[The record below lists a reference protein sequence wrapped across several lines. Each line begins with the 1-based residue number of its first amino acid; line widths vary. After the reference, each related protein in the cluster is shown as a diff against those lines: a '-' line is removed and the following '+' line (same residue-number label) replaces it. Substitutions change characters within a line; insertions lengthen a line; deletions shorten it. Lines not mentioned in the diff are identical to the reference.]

1 MARPLKEGLDYF
13 PFDVDFFSDK
23 KIKRVKFEY
32 GASGIVV
39 YQYIICEIYRNGYY
53 VECDGDF
60 ILDISEYF
68 NYSENKTKQ
77 IINYLIDR
85 SLLQCILVNS
95 VKVLTAK
102 SVQRRYQVAKKG
114 CHRDVT
120 VDERFWLLEKEE
132 TETFI
137 KVRLNEG
144 FSENNH
150 SKYEKNDNKSEKN
163 SPKENKINKS
173 KIKQNNGDD
182 FHSPTDRR
190 TYENISSSYR
200 SATGRCLTDN
210 DIEVINELREE
221 GITDDVI
228 ITTIYEVSRK
238 TTKKINSLRYFKQ
251 AIENKTGRSGFC
263 YPSTYST
270 SDIEAVLDAE
280 WKAECDAAGDIEY
293 TYDD

>member
-1 MARPLKEGLDYF
+1 MAGQPKRGLDYVGWNVRIF
-13 PFDVDFFSDK
+13 EDDTRIDTLIDSQGWIGYVIYHYLFLKASASDGYFYRWSYSNAATTARKMGGGIRSDTVKQTVSLCLRLGLFDHRLFDREGILTSK
-23 KIKRVKFEY
+23 EIQIRYMLAIEKRS
-32 GASGIVV
+32 ASGRTIEPK
-39 YQYIICEIYRNGYY
+39 YWLLNREETRGYII
-53 VECDGDF
+53 VP
-60 ILDISEYF
+60 
-68 NYSENKTKQ
+68 ENTDSLPENDDSLPENTTKQ
-77 IINYLIDR
+77 
-85 SLLQCILVNS
+85 
-95 VKVLTAK
+95 
-102 SVQRRYQVAKKG
+102 
-114 CHRDVT
+114 
-120 VDERFWLLEKEE
+120 
-132 TETFI
+132 
-137 KVRLNEG
+137 
-144 FSENNH
+144 
-150 SKYEKNDNKSEKN
+150 SKA
-163 SPKENKINKS
+163 NKS
-173 KIKQNNGDD
+173 KLKQNNRDD
-182 FHSPTDRR
+182 FYIPPDRR